1 MTRKAGEKCGTCRF
15 FVARNTEEAK
25 LATYARDESECGPGE
40 WVFQGVRKV
49 GCHGGPVYGHCQ
61 KAGQLSGPGQEPFP
75 PSRVASTFWC
85 KLWRMA
91 DGLQIRQSGSVNR
104 GDPAAEANAGFL
116 ALGAVA
122 LLAAAAQWKRKGSS
136 SKRGSRSRMTGQQW
150 LQWGR
155 DSRLNEEFDGEG
167 QLMFYTDDPAVAS
180 EAQRLGASI
189 EKDNEGQLV
198 IYTDV
203 VVTR

>member
-1 MTRKAGEKCGTCRF
+1 MSKGSQKRRTAKRRTPTRRTAKRRTPTRKAGEKCGTCRF

-61 KAGQLSGPGQEPFP
+61 KAGALSGPGQEPFP

-85 KLWRMA
+85 QLWRMA
-91 DGLQIRQSGSVNR
+91 DGLQIRKAGSVNR
-104 GDPAAEANAGFL
+104 ASDRLESGGAML

-122 LLAAAAQWKRKGSS
+122 LLAAAAQWKRF
-136 SKRGSRSRMTGQQW
+136 TGKS
-150 LQWGR
+150 G
-155 DSRLNEEFDGEG
+155 
-167 QLMFYTDDPAVAS
+167 
-180 EAQRLGASI
+180 
-189 EKDNEGQLV
+189 
-198 IYTDV
+198 
-203 VVTR
+203 